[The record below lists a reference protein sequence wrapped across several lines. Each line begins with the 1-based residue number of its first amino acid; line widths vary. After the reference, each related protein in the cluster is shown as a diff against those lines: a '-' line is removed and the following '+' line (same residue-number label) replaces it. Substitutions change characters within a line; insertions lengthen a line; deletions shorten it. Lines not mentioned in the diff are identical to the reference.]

1 MNTKK
6 IMKEFMTLG
15 YSGPGVRTD
24 RVEDTVLGNYIILRT
39 SYNGFQIIWLG
50 NGNKLSIPWKIVD
63 LFTSLNVGC
72 GEKIIWE
79 GYDEEADIVER
90 LIYLFVLLINEFNWS
105 RGKDFLETL
114 GTICELGT
122 IELREWIETEFK
134 EKLPPLELITVEKTT
149 LI

>member
-24 RVEDTVLGNYIILRT
+24 RVEDTVLGYYIILRT

-63 LFTSLNVGC
+63 LFTSLNVRC

-79 GYDEEADIVER
+79 GYDEEAEKVER

-122 IELREWIETEFK
+122 TELREWIETEFK
-134 EKLPPLELITVEKTT
+134 EKLPPLELVTVEKTV